1 MKLGKYLKEH
11 WYWLVG
17 LIILV
22 VSIDIFLMTLKGSVY
37 LMLYVTAALVLCF
50 FACLYVDYLGLR
62 KVFNGTRRM
71 MDSMDKKYLVPE
83 VMDKVGSQVEQQ
95 LRDILNDAEVSMCD
109 NVAGYKRDL
118 EEYKEYIETWVH
130 EVKIPIST
138 SKMIMENHRED
149 TVGESDIDVEIDRIE
164 GYVEQ
169 ALFYSRSAEVE
180 KDYFI
185 KEVNIGEIVK
195 TCISKRK
202 KTLISMRASIDMHD
216 LEPSKPVKSDGKWL
230 SFIVGQVIDNSIKYA
245 KEEEKLK
252 LSVYL
257 TEEEGKTC
265 LHIEDNGCGIK
276 QAELGRVF
284 DKGFTGTNG
293 RAGKASTGL
302 GLYLCRKLCRR
313 LEHDMEIRSEE
324 GKGTDVIIILG

>member
-1 MKLGKYLKEH
+1 
-11 WYWLVG
+11 
-17 LIILV
+17 
-22 VSIDIFLMTLKGSVY
+22 
-37 LMLYVTAALVLCF
+37 
-50 FACLYVDYLGLR
+50 
-62 KVFNGTRRM
+62 
-71 MDSMDKKYLVPE
+71 
-83 VMDKVGSQVEQQ
+83 MDKVGSQVEQQ

-230 SFIVGQVIDNSIKYA
+230 SFIVDWTVDSDIIAGLVFTINDTVIDNSIKYA